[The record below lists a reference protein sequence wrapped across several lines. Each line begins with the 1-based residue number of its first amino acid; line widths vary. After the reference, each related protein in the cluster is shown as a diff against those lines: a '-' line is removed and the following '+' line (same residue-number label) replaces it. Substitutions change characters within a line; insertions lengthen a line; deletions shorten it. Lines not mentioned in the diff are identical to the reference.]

1 MFILFYDSV
10 CALSLRKRLVENVQT
25 TSQRLVFRIRKKE
38 KSFTL
43 TKRANKKCNYDAEY
57 RWWFR
62 VVAAFVPYFF
72 LFFVHYCALT
82 VLRCIS
88 IGSRIV
94 CLRTISFQF
103 SSIEYIYIWIVFE
116 NIYIMPHNSF
126 LRAWFQSSYRNTTK
140 KHSFEFTSF
149 KLKRNFERAKR

>member
-1 MFILFYDSV
+1 MTLFVRSHSENGWLLRMCRPLVNGLCFAYAKKRKVLHWARERTKSV
-10 CALSLRKRLVENVQT
+10 TMMQSIDDDFVSWLRLY
-25 TSQRLVFRIRKKE
+25 RI
-38 KSFTL
+38 
-43 TKRANKKCNYDAEY
+43 
-57 RWWFR
+57 
-62 VVAAFVPYFF
+62 FF
-72 LFFVHYCALT
+72 CFVHYCALT

-94 CLRTISFQF
+94 CLQTISFHF